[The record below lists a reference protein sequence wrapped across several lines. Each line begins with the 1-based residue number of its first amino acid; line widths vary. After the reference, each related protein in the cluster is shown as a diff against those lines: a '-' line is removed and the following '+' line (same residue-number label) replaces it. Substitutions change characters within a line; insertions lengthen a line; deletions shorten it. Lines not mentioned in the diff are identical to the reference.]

1 MTYINSVR
9 QILFVT
15 NLTSYC
21 DAQRLK
27 DQITTYQREK
37 IKNAKSTVATCKIS
51 MCKGD
56 KPLSQNFFF

>member
-15 NLTSYC
+15 YLFSYC
-21 DAQRLK
+21 DVQRLK
-27 DQITTYQREK
+27 DQITTNQMEK
-37 IKNAKSTVATCKIS
+37 IKNAKSTVATCQIS

-56 KPLSQNFFF
+56 KPLSQI